1 MTQEIPQGFCQCGCG
16 RPINLARRTSIGYTQ
31 GEPLNYIWVFVKKRC
46 VVTSPSMSSILLPE
60 DKKPH
65 ISGHIHPR
73 KQGWE
78 PAGVFHGYLE
88 NSGIQES
95 SCGAAGPEIEVFE
108 TPEHLML
115 DFSLLARKDRL
126 SCTCRPAPQA
136 QGPGSEITGLSRM
149 DPSRLQDS
157 CPGVRSGA
165 ISWRIGNAW
174 I

>member
-1 MTQEIPQGFCQCGCG
+1 
-16 RPINLARRTSIGYTQ
+16 
-31 GEPLNYIWVFVKKRC
+31 
-46 VVTSPSMSSILLPE
+46 MSSILLPE

-95 SCGAAGPEIEVFE
+95 SCGAAGPISAA
-108 TPEHLML
+108 
-115 DFSLLARKDRL
+115 SLVVKDRL